1 MPLTQAQMNSKPTL
15 TPQSR
20 PEHPSGSTEIAPASF
35 AAVEASTQNGPTEH
49 HYSALAQM
57 VAEVSQD
64 HAHLRSFI
72 YEFARIKLRKELYPR
87 FLEGAWSEIEDQ
99 MRGLENAI
107 DEIEAEF
114 AHSAPVLPF
123 KPQAASRDNRSNPV
137 PRLSAVA
144 SRHAQGTTR
153 FGEGGIHARSQLA
166 PSNAHESSPRPIAF
180 ARDTPSNAVLG
191 KYLHLRFGLAV
202 QMLVAAGLGVAIYA
216 AFDAKTVLNRAGV
229 HRLDKAQPVAS
240 GAASSEKSVLAS
252 DKGERSKGNA
262 ARRERVG
269 DVPVPTEY
277 GAYAVVGGRLIELE
291 QLAIRVP
298 DPRVAIS
305 AAFAVP
311 SHSHLPSNP
320 NEFVVFRKDLLNGA
334 PDRAAVRVVAQ
345 VARALSFDT
354 SGKPKTSNVEQSWVI
369 RNTAYSMRV
378 GPLPD
383 NPEMIIVRSEQAGL
397 SLPAGRYVLVL
408 KGVGY
413 DFTVDGPVTDPAHCL
428 ERTEALNAPIYS
440 ECPKP

>member
-1 MPLTQAQMNSKPTL
+1 MNSRPTS
-15 TPQSR
+15 TPQSQSD
-20 PEHPSGSTEIAPASF
+20 HPSGSTEIASASF
-35 AAVEASTQNGPTEH
+35 AAVEASSQKGPAEL

-64 HAHLRSFI
+64 HTHLRSFI
-72 YEFARIKLRKELYPR
+72 YEFARIKLRKELYPL
-87 FLEGAWSEIEDQ
+87 FLEGAWSEIEDE
-99 MRGLENAI
+99 MRSLENAI

-114 AHSAPVLPF
+114 AQSAPVLPF
-123 KPQAASRDNRSNPV
+123 KSQAASRNNSSKPI

-153 FGEGGIHARSQLA
+153 FGEGGIHTRSLLA
-166 PSNAHESSPRPIAF
+166 PSNAHESSPRS
-180 ARDTPSNAVLG
+180 ARDAASNAVLG
-191 KYLHLRFGLAV
+191 KSPHLRFSLAG
-202 QMLVAAGLGVAIYA
+202 QMLVAAALGVAIYA
-216 AFDAKTVLNRAGV
+216 TFDAKTVLNSAGI
-229 HRLDKAQPVAS
+229 HWLDKAQAVAS
-240 GAASSEKSVLAS
+240 GAASTEKSVLAS
-252 DKGERSKGNA
+252 DKGERSKTNA

-277 GAYAVVGGRLIELE
+277 GAYAVVGGRLIGLE

-305 AAFAVP
+305 AAFALP
-311 SHSHLPSNP
+311 SNSHLSSNP

-345 VARALSFDT
+345 VARVLSFDT

-369 RNTAYSMRV
+369 RNNAYSMRV
-378 GPLPD
+378 GPFPD

>member
-1 MPLTQAQMNSKPTL
+1 MLDRSWLLRTL
-15 TPQSR
+15 MSSHRDQSR
-20 PEHPSGSTEIAPASF
+20 LHAILLRMPFS
-35 AAVEASTQNGPTEH
+35 ASTCICDSGWRCKCWLLPDWEWRFMQLSMQRPFSTGRAFTGWIRRSPWLPERP
-49 HYSALAQM
+49 
-57 VAEVSQD
+57 VA
-64 HAHLRSFI
+64 R
-72 YEFARIKLRKELYPR
+72 
-87 FLEGAWSEIEDQ
+87 
-99 MRGLENAI
+99 
-107 DEIEAEF
+107 
-114 AHSAPVLPF
+114 
-123 KPQAASRDNRSNPV
+123 NRS
-137 PRLSAVA
+137 
-144 SRHAQGTTR
+144 SRATR
-153 FGEGGIHARSQLA
+153 
-166 PSNAHESSPRPIAF
+166 
-180 ARDTPSNAVLG
+180 
-191 KYLHLRFGLAV
+191 
-202 QMLVAAGLGVAIYA
+202 
-216 AFDAKTVLNRAGV
+216 
-229 HRLDKAQPVAS
+229 
-240 GAASSEKSVLAS
+240 
-252 DKGERSKGNA
+252 GNA
-262 ARRERVG
+262 QKRMRPARERVG